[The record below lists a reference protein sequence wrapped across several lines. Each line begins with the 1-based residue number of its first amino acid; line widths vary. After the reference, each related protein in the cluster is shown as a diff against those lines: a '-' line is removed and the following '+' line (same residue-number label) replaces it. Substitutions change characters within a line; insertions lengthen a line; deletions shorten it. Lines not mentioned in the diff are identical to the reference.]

1 MLDRI
6 EEKQV
11 MANSSAWL
19 DGLIRKHARVDSVSV
34 FFPEISFF
42 QRIPRPYE
50 LSTIG
55 TVDQPN
61 WKLNIRNSN
70 LGCHFVSGN
79 PNRMLENIIKFTN
92 AYDKL
97 LGRVTNEYWIV
108 RSEPKVMK
116 N

>member
-11 MANSSAWL
+11 LANSSAWL
-19 DGLIRKHARVDSVSV
+19 DTLIKKHARVDSVSV

-55 TVDQPN
+55 TVGQPN
-61 WKLNIRNSN
+61 WKLNIRNSD
-70 LGCHFVSGN
+70 LGSHFVSVN
-79 PNRMLENIIKFTN
+79 PHRMLANPIQFTGSFEE
-92 AYDKL
+92 L
-97 LGRVTNEYWIV
+97 LGRVTNEFF
-108 RSEPKVMK
+108 K
-116 N
+116 NY